1 MVPFKENLSDF
12 VLGQHTIAKE
22 QAKKIEGSSLRYA

>member
-22 QAKKIEGSSLRYA
+22 QAKRLKVQV